1 MTRFVIEKS
10 EEYPFSGEEQEEM
23 MTWEDGIRRERTN
36 ELRIKERRML
46 ERMKEYEMIIKRKRR
61 LEVEV

>member
-1 MTRFVIEKS
+1 MIEKL
-10 EEYPFSGEEQEEM
+10 EEYPFLGGEEEEI
-23 MTWEDGIRRERTN
+23 MTWKDGIRRER
-36 ELRIKERRML
+36 IQRML